1 MKNLI
6 IGTAGHVDHGKTEI
20 VRALTGKNTDRLEE
34 EQARG
39 ISIVL
44 GFAPLDLGEGIVAG
58 LVDVPG
64 HEKFVKNMVSG
75 ATGVDMA
82 LMVVAADEGVMPQ
95 TMEHFEVLRLLGLD
109 TAVIAIT
116 KIDLVDDEMAGI
128 VESEVEDLISGTPL
142 EGSILVRTSS
152 VTGEGIEEL
161 RKILRECTE
170 RVSSLKDGDIFRL
183 PVDRVFTRDGIGTIV
198 TGTAWSGS
206 VGRGDELVI
215 EPGGRKARVRD
226 VHNFDKALDSARAG
240 MRTALALHG
249 LKKDEISPGDQ
260 VVTPGLLSASSM
272 LDVTVEISAIK
283 GSRLKNRQRVR
294 FHHAAGESLAR
305 VVLLDSEEIIE
316 GASGLV
322 QLRMESP
329 VVALGGDRFILRT
342 YSPMRVLAGGR
353 ILDPAAPKARRFD
366 DARSSILRTLR
377 DGKDGEIVEVLTSD
391 SGLSGLDPDSLRL
404 LGMSSGRIGD
414 AIAGLGENIKEIEGR
429 LFTREII
436 DLLDARMKEVL
447 TEFSRKDPLLWGME
461 REQLRTDSCAGG
473 GPLFGYLLEKAD
485 REKIIFFRDGK
496 VRSGTAV
503 MELSDEDMKILD
515 RISSLVRESGP
526 AFVTTRD
533 LSHRMDGVEDILKYI
548 HILLDD
554 GKLLK
559 VGGDGYIDSGA
570 FEDMKKT
577 LRDMLADGGTMK
589 VGDFKDRFGL
599 TRKHAVPML
608 EFLDSERITVRK
620 GDSRESGP
628 ELD

>member
-20 VRALTGKNTDRLEE
+20 VRALTGRNTDRLEE
-34 EQARG
+34 EQTRG

-44 GFAPLDLGEGIVAG
+44 GFAPLDLGEGLVAG

-95 TMEHFEVLRLLGLD
+95 TVEHFEVLRLLGLD

-116 KIDLVDDEMAGI
+116 KVDLVDDEMAGI

-142 EGSILVRTSS
+142 EGSVLVRTSS

-161 RKILRECTE
+161 RAILREVTKKVQ
-170 RVSSLKDGDIFRL
+170 RLQDGDFFRL

-206 VGRGDELVI
+206 VSRGDELVI
-215 EPGGRKARVRD
+215 EPGSRKARVRD
-226 VHNFDKALDSARAG
+226 VHNFDRALDSARAG

-249 LKKDEISPGDQ
+249 LKKNEISPGDQ
-260 VVTPGLLSASSM
+260 VMTPGLVSASSM

-283 GSRLKNRQRVR
+283 GSRLTNRQRVR
-294 FHHAAGESLAR
+294 FHHAAGETLAR

-353 ILDPAAPKARRFD
+353 ILDPAAPKARRSD
-366 DARSSILRTLR
+366 DAYNRLLRTVR
-377 DGKDGEIVEVLTSD
+377 DGRDGEIVEALTSD
-391 SGLSGLDPDSLRL
+391 SGLSGLAPKRLRL
-404 LGMSSGRIGD
+404 LGLSTDRISA
-414 AIAGLGENIKEIEGR
+414 AIAGLGESVKEIEGK
-429 LFTREII
+429 FFAGETI
-436 DLLDARMKEVL
+436 DILDARMKDIL
-447 TEFSRKDPLLWGME
+447 DGFSRKNPLLWGME
-461 REQLRTDSCAGG
+461 REQLRVDSSAGD
-473 GPLFGYLLEKAD
+473 GPLFGYLLEKAN
-485 REKIIFFRDGK
+485 REKVFFFRDGK
-496 VRSGTAV
+496 VRSGTGE
-503 MELSDEDMKILD
+503 MELSEKDVKILE
-515 RISSLVRESGP
+515 RISTVARESGP
-526 AFVTTRD
+526 AFVTGRD
-533 LSHRMDGVEDILKYI
+533 LSHKIDDVKDILKYI
-548 HILLDD
+548 HILLAD
-554 GKLLK
+554 GRLRK
-559 VGGDGYIDSGA
+559 VGGDGYIDSGV
-570 FEDMKKT
+570 FENMKKA
-577 LRDMLADGGTMK
+577 LRVMLADGKTMK

-608 EFLDSERITVRK
+608 EFLDSERITIRK
-620 GDSRESGP
+620 GDCRESGP
-628 ELD
+628 EL